1 MNKEELLKLLREA
14 NITSADLAEIETE
27 LPYVNVST
35 NTTRYECHDCK
46 IKFASSTK
54 KRKCPSCKSKNIT
67 LEVEEIV
74 ELEEKKEE
82 KPYIHKTGINLNK
95 NSSKGNIN
103 TSNNEESDKK
113 FTKIEQINLKKLK
126 KIEKVD
132 SGVRLQSD
140 QDFDS
145 KVKFNKTP
153 RDRSQFKLIKI
164 RCNGPCGSIK
174 EVNPAYIQGRS
185 KDVWECDECLLS
197 KKSQR

>member
-14 NITSADLAEIETE
+14 NITSADLAEIENQTK
-27 LPYVNVST
+27 T
-35 NTTRYECHDCK
+35 HRYECNDCK
-46 IKFASSTK
+46 VKFASSTK

-67 LEVEEIV
+67 LEVEEIAEIV

-95 NSSKGNIN
+95 NTTRGNTTTN
-103 TSNNEESDKK
+103 NSNEEEEKK
-113 FTKIEQINLKKLK
+113 FTRFEEVNLKKLK